1 MLPKRKYI
9 GSYNGM
15 GVAVLTLGQRKA
27 AKMKIVNTLVDY
39 GPTGREVV
47 GLHLEDIWK
56 CKDRLACRDY
66 VFKFD
71 GLDYIK
77 PVHVFRNCREA
88 LEYIDSERMK
98 ELGKRMDEIRGRI
111 KSNEKEKRF
120 LQGYSADT
128 QKKMEEAIA
137 VRDNRPWNK
146 KKKGK
151 QEADN
156 G

>member
-1 MLPKRKYI
+1 MLPKRKHI
-9 GSYNGM
+9 DSYNGM

-27 AKMKIVNTLVDY
+27 VKLKIVNTLVSY

-47 GLHLEDIWK
+47 GLQLHNIWK
-56 CKDRLACRDY
+56 YKDRLACRDY
-66 VFKFD
+66 VFKFN
-71 GLDYIK
+71 GLEYIK
-77 PVHVFRNCREA
+77 PVHVYRNCREA

-111 KSNEKEKRF
+111 ESNKKEKRF
-120 LQGYSADT
+120 LQEYSADT

-137 VRDNRPWNK
+137 VRDNRPWNR